1 MIFTDEEFVRLW
13 QQSSG
18 PQEVAERLGVNPHE
32 ASAYATRLRV
42 LGVPLRSFARP
53 RRLRDIEA
61 LKRIALEAGS
71 ERVKRI

>member
-1 MIFTDEEFVRLW
+1 MSFTDEEFVRLW

-18 PQEVAERLGVNPHE
+18 PKELGINSYE

-53 RRLRDIEA
+53 RKLRDIEA

-71 ERVKRI
+71 ERV